1 MIQIVAKIDTKSKF
15 FGAGWNGGLN
25 RFRNIVKEIMLQL
38 FAGAKEEVR
47 TEMRTVEDF
56 VHIASC
62 ARHLFGKPC
71 HAAPLPFQ
79 FLFNKMAKMD
89 VGHAILPRFSCCQT
103 PNDGNY
109 NIRCI

>member
-47 TEMRTVEDF
+47 TEMRMVEDF

-79 FLFNKMAKMD
+79 FLFNKMAKWMS
-89 VGHAILPRFSCCQT
+89 VMLSFLVFHAVRLPMT
-103 PNDGNY
+103 A
-109 NIRCI
+109 III